1 MKISIITVN
10 YQNKNGL
17 IKTCESVFYQT
28 YTNIEFIVIDGGSTD
43 GSKEYLEENCKK
55 INYWISEKDRGVYH
69 AMNKGINQSSGDYL
83 IFMNSGDCFLDD
95 KVVQNFI
102 ELNPVNDII
111 YGLIIWDNTRLY
123 WNPPA
128 EIKLKDTLSK
138 VLIPHQA
145 TFYKRKCF
153 ADVGYYKEEFSII
166 SDWGILIELITSNY
180 SLSKISLVICNSA
193 PAGLS
198 NRSMFIIHSQKLRYI
213 LKYRRNLFVYYF
225 ICLFKD
231 YIKDF
236 LKYKIKK

>member
-1 MKISIITVN
+1 LKISIITIN
-10 YQNKNGL
+10 YQNKSGL
-17 IKTCESVFYQT
+17 IKTCESVFSQT
-28 YTNIEFIVIDGGSTD
+28 YSDIEFIVIDGASKD
-43 GSKEYLEENCKK
+43 GSVDYLNTVSEN
-55 INYWISEKDRGVYH
+55 IDYWISESDRGVYH
-69 AMNKGINQSSGDYL
+69 AMNKGVLKSTGEYL
-83 IFMNSGDCFLDD
+83 IFMNSGDCFYDPNVID
-95 KVVQNFI
+95 NFI
-102 ELNPVNDII
+102 KLNPLSDIV
-111 YGLIIWDNTRLY
+111 YGLTIWADTNLY
-123 WNPPA
+123 WNPPND
-128 EIKLKDTLSK
+128 IKLKDTLSK

-153 ADVGYYKEEFSII
+153 EEVGYYKEEFSII